1 MAVTPANELLDDLQW
16 RGLLALS
23 TDLDALREALDGG
36 PVTYYVGFDP
46 TSPSLHHGHLVQVLT
61 ARRLQQAGHR
71 PLALVGGSTGLIGDP
86 RPTAERTLNTKET
99 VASWVDSIRSQIEPF
114 LSFEGENAA
123 VMVNNLDWTA
133 PMSAIDFL
141 RDVGKHFRVN
151 KMITKDAVAARLNS
165 DQGIS
170 YTEFSYQLLQ
180 GLDFLELLRRYGCTL
195 QFGGSDQ
202 WGNLTAGLDLIH
214 RVEGRSAH
222 AFATPL
228 LTRADGTKFSASE
241 GAALWL
247 DPELTSPYAF
257 FQFWL
262 NTDDR
267 DVVTYLKVLSFR
279 SRDEIEVLEKAV
291 AERPQAREAQR
302 ALAEELTALVHGETE
317 RDAVVAASQAL
328 FGRGELSALDGGT
341 LAASLAEL
349 PQAEVDVAADGWPP
363 VVDLFAATGLAPSK
377 SAARRAVV
385 EGGAYLNNVRVV
397 AEDARPGPEDLL
409 AGSGLIVTTPT
420 DREIVLTRS
429 FAAPRGLVF
438 EAWTTPE
445 HVRHWWGCRDF
456 PMTVCEIDLRVGG
469 AWRYVVSASDGDEH
483 GFHGVYREIVAPA
496 RLVHT
501 YIYEP
506 MPQHGALNT
515 VLFEERNGRT
525 TVIETVLHQ
534 TSKRATAIC
543 NPAWKAERPRA

>member
-1 MAVTPANELLDDLQW
+1 MTGADELLDDLQW
-16 RGLLALS
+16 RGLIALS
-23 TDLDALREALDGG
+23 TDLGALREALDAGQ
-36 PVTYYVGFDP
+36 VTYYVGFDP

-86 RPTAERTLNTKET
+86 RPTSERTLNTKET
-99 VASWVDSIRSQIEPF
+99 VASWVEAIRAQIEPF
-114 LSFEGENAA
+114 LSFEGDNAA

-151 KMITKDAVAARLNS
+151 KMITKDAVSARLHS
-165 DQGIS
+165 EQGIS

-180 GLDFLELLRRYGCTL
+180 GLDFLELHRRHGCVL

-214 RVEGRSAH
+214 RVENAPVH

-247 DPELTSPYAF
+247 DPALTSPYAF
-257 FQFWL
+257 YQFWL

-279 SRDEIEVLEKAV
+279 SRAEIEELEKAV
-291 AERPQAREAQR
+291 ADRPQAREAQR
-302 ALAEELTALVHGETE
+302 ALAEELTALVHGESE

-328 FGRGELSALDGGT
+328 FGRGELAGLDGGT

-349 PQAEVDVAADGWPP
+349 PLAEVTLGPDQQPLL
-363 VVDLFAATGLAPSK
+363 VDLFAATGLAPSK
-377 SAARRAVV
+377 SAARRAVA
-385 EGGAYLNNVRVV
+385 EGGAYLNNVRVES
-397 AEDARPGPEDLL
+397 EDATLGSADLL
-409 AGSGLIVTTPT
+409 AG
-420 DREIVLTRS
+420 EWAVLRRGKRS
-429 FAAPRGLVF
+429 LAA
-438 EAWTTPE
+438 
-445 HVRHWWGCRDF
+445 VRVR
-456 PMTVCEIDLRVGG
+456 
-469 AWRYVVSASDGDEH
+469 SA
-483 GFHGVYREIVAPA
+483 
-496 RLVHT
+496 
-501 YIYEP
+501 
-506 MPQHGALNT
+506 
-515 VLFEERNGRT
+515 
-525 TVIETVLHQ
+525 
-534 TSKRATAIC
+534 
-543 NPAWKAERPRA
+543 

>member
-1 MAVTPANELLDDLQW
+1 MTTAAELLDDLQW

-23 TDLDALREALDGG
+23 TDLGALREALDAG

-86 RPTAERTLNTKET
+86 RPTSERTLNTKET
-99 VASWVDSIRSQIEPF
+99 VASWVEAIRGQIEPF
-114 LSFEGENAA
+114 LSFEGDNAA

-141 RDVGKHFRVN
+141 REVGKHFRVN

-165 DQGIS
+165 EQGIS

-180 GLDFLELLRRYGCTL
+180 GLDFLELHRRHGCIL

-214 RVEGRSAH
+214 RVENTPVH

-247 DPELTSPYAF
+247 DPGLTSPYAF
-257 FQFWL
+257 YQFWL

-279 SRDEIEVLEKAV
+279 TREEIEGLEKA
-291 AERPQAREAQR
+291 AADRPAAREAQR
-302 ALAEELTALVHGETE
+302 ALADELTALVHGEAQ

-328 FGRGELSALDGGT
+328 FGRGELGSLDAGT
-341 LAASLAEL
+341 LGAALAEL
-349 PQAEVDVAADGWPP
+349 PRAGMTRDGAGQLPL
-363 VVDLFAATGLAPSK
+363 VVDLLAESGLSPSK
-377 SAARRAVV
+377 SAARRAVA
-385 EGGAYLNNVRVV
+385 EGGAYVNNERVSDP
-397 AEDARPGPEDLL
+397 DARATDGDLL
-409 AGSGLIVTTPT
+409 HGRWL
-420 DREIVLTRS
+420 VLRRGKRS
-429 FAAPRGLVF
+429 LAAA
-438 EAWTTPE
+438 E
-445 HVRHWWGCRDF
+445 
-456 PMTVCEIDLRVGG
+456 
-469 AWRYVVSASDGDEH
+469 
-483 GFHGVYREIVAPA
+483 
-496 RLVHT
+496 
-501 YIYEP
+501 
-506 MPQHGALNT
+506 
-515 VLFEERNGRT
+515 LF
-525 TVIETVLHQ
+525 
-534 TSKRATAIC
+534 
-543 NPAWKAERPRA
+543 

>member
-1 MAVTPANELLDDLQW
+1 MTGADELLDDLQW
-16 RGLLALS
+16 RGLIALS
-23 TDLDALREALDGG
+23 TDLGALREALDAGQ
-36 PVTYYVGFDP
+36 VTYYVGFDP

-86 RPTAERTLNTKET
+86 RPTSERTLNTKET
-99 VASWVDSIRSQIEPF
+99 VASWVEAIRAQIEPF
-114 LSFEGENAA
+114 LSFEGDNAA

-151 KMITKDAVAARLNS
+151 KMITKDAVSARLHS
-165 DQGIS
+165 EQGIS

-180 GLDFLELLRRYGCTL
+180 GLDFLELHRRHGCVL

-214 RVEGRSAH
+214 RVENAPVH

-247 DPELTSPYAF
+247 DPALTSPYAF
-257 FQFWL
+257 YQFWL

-279 SRDEIEVLEKAV
+279 SRAEIEELEKAV
-291 AERPQAREAQR
+291 ADRPQAREAQR
-302 ALAEELTALVHGETE
+302 ALAEELTALVHGESE

-328 FGRGELSALDGGT
+328 FGRGELAGLDGGT

-349 PQAEVDVAADGWPP
+349 PLAEVTLGPDQQPLL
-363 VVDLFAATGLAPSK
+363 VDLFAATGLAPSK
-377 SAARRAVV
+377 SAARRAVA
-385 EGGAYLNNVRVV
+385 EGGAYLNNVRVES
-397 AEDARPGPEDLL
+397 EDATLGSADLL
-409 AGSGLIVTTPT
+409 AG
-420 DREIVLTRS
+420 EWAVLRRGKRS
-429 FAAPRGLVF
+429 LAAVRVRG
-438 EAWTTPE
+438 A
-445 HVRHWWGCRDF
+445 
-456 PMTVCEIDLRVGG
+456 
-469 AWRYVVSASDGDEH
+469 
-483 GFHGVYREIVAPA
+483 
-496 RLVHT
+496 
-501 YIYEP
+501 
-506 MPQHGALNT
+506 
-515 VLFEERNGRT
+515 
-525 TVIETVLHQ
+525 
-534 TSKRATAIC
+534 
-543 NPAWKAERPRA
+543 